1 MIRGSHPPLPRA
13 EQTADCSQKGV
24 SVASDRLERLQQCL
38 RSWPWD
44 LCLHGFLHGC
54 LAAGLS
60 APVVGCVVTVRV
72 GPKELAVLGVLMP
85 ALHFGALTGFI
96 KTLGNSAFSRPPEAC
111 SQTGP
116 WNVLQL

>member
-1 MIRGSHPPLPRA
+1 MIWGSHPPLPRA
-13 EQTADCSQKGV
+13 EQTAAKESLLLLIV
-24 SVASDRLERLQQCL
+24 WNAFSNA
-38 RSWPWD
+38 
-44 LCLHGFLHGC
+44 F
-54 LAAGLS
+54 AAGLGTFACMGS
-60 APVVGCVVTVRV
+60 CTGMAALLLGSPQWAVWTVRV
-72 GPKELAVLGVLMP
+72 GGKELAVLGVLMP